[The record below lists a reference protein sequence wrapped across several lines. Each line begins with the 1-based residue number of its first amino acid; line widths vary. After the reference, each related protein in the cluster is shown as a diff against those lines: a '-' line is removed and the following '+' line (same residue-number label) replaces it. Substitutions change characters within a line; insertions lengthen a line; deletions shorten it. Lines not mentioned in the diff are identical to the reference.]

1 MALSFARPKSNDKNI
16 IKKSKTVTT
25 RTSIRSGG
33 NNLAAQIQSIVAIA
47 NQKLAIHKDDYIL
60 IREPDQ
66 LYEYMKEMKQVGEG
80 ALDTETTGLN
90 PLLVDIVG
98 GCIYTPGQ
106 KAAYI
111 PINHKSY
118 ITGVRTKEQMD
129 EETVSKIM
137 KDFHKDIRW
146 IFHNAKYD
154 IRVCRKTLGIDFKP
168 YWDTMLAAYCID
180 EEESHRLKDLHLKY
194 CNSKDTESLTFDTLF
209 NGVTFDNIPIST
221 GYLYAAG
228 DAVKTYELYEYQKT
242 LLNRRVLAGPYNVF
256 WNIEMPLIPVVADME
271 DRGVCLDF
279 DVCKNLHEKY
289 HKIREERQKQAD
301 EALAM
306 YKDEIDNYRMGS
318 TYANTYPDGSTEYSN
333 SQTSKGKKWGHT
345 KVSSNASKLS
355 DPISLSSPTQ
365 LAILFYD
372 ILKLES
378 PDKKAPRGTGEN
390 ILKHFAQ
397 GTEKNLCEAIL
408 GMRNVEK
415 LLGTYIDKMPEIALE
430 DGRVHA
436 SYNQYGAKTGRFSS
450 QDPNL
455 QNIPSHN
462 KEIRQMF
469 KAQDGYVLIGSDFSQ
484 QEPMVTAHL
493 SNDKKM
499 QEAFINGKDIY
510 ATIAALAFHKPYEE
524 CKEFREDGTVNPA
537 GKERRTQAK
546 SIVLGIL
553 YSRQIPSIAEQL
565 GVSTKEAQAI
575 YDKVIASF
583 PALGQLIEDS
593 QEMARTEGYVTTAW
607 GRRRHLHDMQL
618 ERYEFSYSGKVTNFD
633 PLAFGSEVSTEVPKK
648 VKDNYINQLDK
659 AFGWKKKND
668 IIQKALAE
676 GIKIKDNGGFIA
688 QAERQCVNARV
699 QGTAADITKLAM
711 IAINNDER
719 MKELDFHLLIQV
731 HDEVIGECPIENAK
745 EAGERLSYLMRTAPS
760 HLIKLPFKCDVDFT
774 KNWYGEEVEIE

>member
-1 MALSFARPKSNDKNI
+1 MALSFARPKSNDKSI
-16 IKKSKTVTT
+16 IKKSKTVTN

-33 NNLAAQIQSIVAIA
+33 SNIAAQIQSIVAIA

-118 ITGVRTKEQMD
+118 ITGVRTNEQMD

-137 KDFHKDIRW
+137 KEFHKDIRW

-194 CNSKDTESLTFDTLF
+194 CNSKDTESLTFDALF
-209 NGVTFDNIPIST
+209 KGVTFDNIPIST
-221 GYLYAAG
+221 AYLYAAG
-228 DAVKTYELYEYQKT
+228 DAIKTYELYEYQKT
-242 LLNRRVLAGPYNVF
+242 LLNRRVLSGPYNVF

-306 YKDEIDNYRMGS
+306 YKNEIDNYRMSS
-318 TYANTYPDGSTEYSN
+318 TYSNTYPDGSTEYSN
-333 SQTSKGKKWGHT
+333 SQTSKGKKYGHT
-345 KVSSNASKLS
+345 KVSSNAGKLS

-372 ILKLES
+372 ILGLES
-378 PDKKAPRGTGEN
+378 PDKKAPRGTGED

-397 GTEKNLCEAIL
+397 GKEKNLCEAIL

-430 DGRVHA
+430 DGRVHS

-450 QDPNL
+450 SDPNL

-510 ATIAALAFHKPYEE
+510 ATIAALAFHKLYEE

-537 GKERRTQAK
+537 GEERRTQAK

-553 YSRQIPSIAEQL
+553 YGRQIPSIAEQL

-583 PALGQLIEDS
+583 PALGQFIEDS

-607 GRRRHLHDMQL
+607 SRRRHLHDMQL

-648 VKDNYINQLDK
+648 IKDAYIKQLDK

-668 IIQKALAE
+668 IIQKALSE

-699 QGTAADITKLAM
+699 QGSAADITKLAM

-760 HLIKLPFKCDVDFT
+760 HLIKLPFKCDISYT
-774 KNWYGEEVEIE
+774 SNWYGEKLSI

>member
-16 IKKSKTVTT
+16 IKKSKTITT
-25 RTSIRSGG
+25 RTSIRGGG

-80 ALDTETTGLN
+80 ALDTETNALN

-118 ITGVRTKEQMD
+118 ITGARTKEQMN

-137 KDFHKDIRW
+137 KEFHKDIRW

-194 CNSKDTESLTFDTLF
+194 CNSKDTESLTFDSLF
-209 NGVTFDNIPIST
+209 KGVTFDNIPIST

-228 DAVKTYELYEYQKT
+228 DAIKTYELYKYQQT
-242 LLNRRVLAGPYNVF
+242 ILNRRVLAGPYNVF
-256 WNIEMPLIPVVADME
+256 WNIEMPLISVVADME

-279 DVCKNLHEKY
+279 DICSNLHEKY
-289 HKIREERQKQAD
+289 HKLREERQKQAD
-301 EALAM
+301 EAIAM
-306 YKDEIDNYRMGS
+306 YKDEIDNYKMKH
-318 TYANTYPDGSTEYSN
+318 PDN
-333 SQTSKGKKWGHT
+333 
-345 KVSSNASKLS
+345 KLS

-372 ILKLES
+372 ILGLES
-378 PDKKAPRGTGEN
+378 PDKKAPRGTGED

-397 GTEKNLCEAIL
+397 GKEKNICEAIL
-408 GMRNVEK
+408 GMRNVDK
-415 LLGTYIDKMPEIALE
+415 LLGTYIDKMPEIALS

-469 KAQDGYVLIGSDFSQ
+469 KAQDGYVLIGGDYSQ

-493 SNDKKM
+493 SKDRKM
-499 QEAFINGKDIY
+499 KEAFMNGKDIY
-510 ATIAALAFHKPYEE
+510 ATIASLAFHKPYEE
-524 CKEFREDGTVNPA
+524 CKEFRPDGTVNLA

-553 YSRQIPSIAEQL
+553 YGRQIPSIGEQL
-565 GVSTKEAQAI
+565 GVSTKEAQGI
-575 YDKVIASF
+575 YDAVLKAF
-583 PALGQLIEDS
+583 PELAQFIKDS
-593 QEMARTEGYVTTAW
+593 QNMARTKGYVTTAW
-607 GRRRHLHDMQL
+607 GRRRHLKDMLL
-618 ERYEFSYSGKVTNFD
+618 EPYEFSYSGKVTNFD

-648 VKDNYINQLDK
+648 VKDNYIKQLQK

-668 IIQKALAE
+668 IIQSALTQ

-699 QGTAADITKLAM
+699 QGSAADMAKLAM
-711 IAINNDER
+711 ISINNDER
-719 MKELDFHLLIQV
+719 MKELDFHLLICV
-731 HDEVIGECPIENAK
+731 HDEVIGECPKENAK
-745 EAGERLSYLMRTAPS
+745 EVKERLSYLMRMAPS
-760 HLIKLPFKCDVDFT
+760 HLIELPFKCDCEVSY
-774 KNWYGEEVEIE
+774 NWYGESIEVE

>member
-16 IKKSKTVTT
+16 IKKSKTVTN
-25 RTSIRSGG
+25 RTCIRSGG

-47 NQKLAIHKDDYIL
+47 NQKLANHKDDYIL

-118 ITGVRTKEQMD
+118 ITGVRTKDQLDEQ
-129 EETVSKIM
+129 TVAKIM
-137 KDFHKDIRW
+137 KEFHKDIRW

-194 CNSKDTESLTFDTLF
+194 CNSKDTESLTFDALF
-209 NGVTFDNIPIST
+209 KGVTFDMIPIST
-221 GYLYAAG
+221 AYLYAAG
-228 DAVKTYELYEYQKT
+228 DAIKTYELMKYQQT
-242 LLNRRVLAGPYNVF
+242 LLNRRVLTGPYNVF

-306 YKDEIDNYRMGS
+306 YQNEIDNYKMK
-318 TYANTYPDGSTEYSN
+318 NPN
-333 SQTSKGKKWGHT
+333 
-345 KVSSNASKLS
+345 NKLS

-372 ILKLES
+372 ILGLVS
-378 PDKKAPRGTGEN
+378 PNKKSPRGTGEE

-397 GTEKNLCEAIL
+397 SEHKNLCEAIL

-415 LLGTYIDKMPEIALE
+415 LLGTYIDKIPEIALD

-462 KEIRQMF
+462 KDIRQMF
-469 KAQDGYVLIGSDFSQ
+469 KAQDGYALTGGDYSQ
-484 QEPMVTAHL
+484 QEPMVTAYL
-493 SNDKKM
+493 SKDRKM
-499 QEAFINGKDIY
+499 KEAFINGKDIY
-510 ATIAALAFHKPYEE
+510 ATIAALAFHKSYED
-524 CKEFREDGTVNPA
+524 CLEFKPDGTVNPA
-537 GKERRTQAK
+537 GKERRAQAK
-546 SIVLGIL
+546 TIVLGIL
-553 YSRQIPSIAEQL
+553 YGRQIPSIGEQL
-565 GVSTKEAQAI
+565 GVSTKEAQGI
-575 YDKVIASF
+575 YDAVLKAF
-583 PALGQLIEDS
+583 PELAQFIKDS
-593 QEMARTEGYVTTAW
+593 QNMARTEGYVTTAW

-618 ERYEFSYSGKVTNFD
+618 ERYEFSYNGKVTNFD
-633 PLAFGSEVSTEVPKK
+633 PLAFGSEVSTEVPEK
-648 VKDNYINQLDK
+648 VKDTYVKQLDK

-699 QGTAADITKLAM
+699 QGSAADMAKLAM
-711 IAINNDER
+711 ISVNNDKI
-719 MKELDFHLLIQV
+719 MKELDFHLLICV
-731 HDEVIGECPIENAK
+731 HDEVIGECPKENAREVK
-745 EAGERLSYLMRTAPS
+745 ERLSYLMRTAPS
-760 HLIKLPFKCDVDFT
+760 HLIELPFRCDCEVSY
-774 KNWYGEEVEIE
+774 NWYGESVEV

>member
-16 IKKSKTVTT
+16 IKKSKTITN

-137 KDFHKDIRW
+137 KEFHKDIRW

-242 LLNRRVLAGPYNVF
+242 LLNRRVLSGPYNVF

-345 KVSSNASKLS
+345 KVFSNASKLS

-372 ILKLES
+372 ILGLES
-378 PDKKAPRGTGEN
+378 PDKKAPRGTGED

-397 GTEKNLCEAIL
+397 GKEKNLCEAIL

-575 YDKVIASF
+575 YDKVISSF
-583 PALGQLIEDS
+583 PALGKFIEDS

-648 VKDNYINQLDK
+648 VKDSYIKQLDK

-745 EAGERLSYLMRTAPS
+745 EAGERLSYLMRTAPT

-774 KNWYGEEVEIE
+774 KNWYGGKVEVI

>member
-16 IKKSKTVTT
+16 IKKSKTVTN

-47 NQKLAIHKDDYIL
+47 NQKLAVHKDDYIL

-137 KDFHKDIRW
+137 KEFHKDIRW

-242 LLNRRVLAGPYNVF
+242 LLNRRVLSGPYNVF

-333 SQTSKGKKWGHT
+333 SQTSKGKKYGHT
-345 KVSSNASKLS
+345 KVFSNASKLS

-372 ILKLES
+372 ILGLES
-378 PDKKAPRGTGEN
+378 PDKKAPRGTGED

-397 GTEKNLCEAIL
+397 GKEKNLCEAIL

-553 YSRQIPSIAEQL
+553 YGRQIPSIAEQL

-575 YDKVIASF
+575 YDKVISSF
-583 PALGQLIEDS
+583 PALGKFIEDS

-648 VKDNYINQLDK
+648 VKDSYIEQLDK

-668 IIQKALAE
+668 IIQKALSE

-699 QGTAADITKLAM
+699 QGSAADITKLAM
-711 IAINNDER
+711 IAINKDER
-719 MKELDFHLLIQV
+719 MRELDFHLLIQV

-774 KNWYGEEVEIE
+774 KNWYGEEIEIN